1 MSTNLPE
8 QQTSEEIDLGQLFKL
23 IGNGFRNFFNFIGN
37 ILNSLFLAFVWLVF
51 FTKKHILK
59 LVISLLLGVGLGL
72 IKKLTETPIYES
84 TIVLRQNYNTGEHL
98 NNTIQY
104 YNSLIGQQDSVEI
117 SKIFKLPV
125 KHAGKITELV
135 MESNLTE
142 NQKMILFDEYTKGLD
157 SVRAS
162 EIKFKEFIE
171 NSKDYDYDIQ
181 KLTLKSSVKTN
192 FNQTLLNIVESIEN
206 SEFYKKEKEKL
217 IGDLNSKDSVIL
229 SALNE
234 SKALQEVYKSVLEKS
249 VEETPSGAT
258 TSITVGDA
266 KDKNITKEYELF
278 TKDLELKRELV
289 ENKLKR
295 KNLEEIIEVISIQN
309 GDGTLDNQAKLFGM
323 DTSWAIALAIKIT
336 ALLYL
341 LLLLLEFV
349 RFLEKYKD
357 KV

>member
-1 MSTNLPE
+1 M
-8 QQTSEEIDLGQLFKL
+8 
-23 IGNGFRNFFNFIGN
+23 
-37 ILNSLFLAFVWLVF
+37 
-51 FTKKHILK
+51 
-59 LVISLLLGVGLGL
+59 
-72 IKKLTETPIYES
+72 
-84 TIVLRQNYNTGEHL
+84 
-98 NNTIQY
+98 
-104 YNSLIGQQDSVEI
+104 
-117 SKIFKLPV
+117 
-125 KHAGKITELV
+125 EL
-135 MESNLTE
+135 
-142 NQKMILFDEYTKGLD
+142 
-157 SVRAS
+157 
-162 EIKFKEFIE
+162 
-171 NSKDYDYDIQ
+171 
-181 KLTLKSSVKTN
+181 
-192 FNQTLLNIVESIEN
+192 EN

-323 DTSWAIALAIKIT
+323 ETSWAIALAIKIT